1 VKDLS
6 NEERA
11 IVRKVM
17 WRLVPFLCFIY
28 FIAYLDRVNV
38 GFAAL
43 TMNED
48 LGLTATAFGR
58 GAGIFFVGYFF
69 FEVPSNYMLKRLGA
83 RVWIARIMLTWGVI
97 SMCMAFVQGPMSFYV
112 MRFLLGVAEAGFFP
126 GMVYYLTCWFP
137 HRVRAAILGLFI
149 IANPASTVIGAP
161 LSTQLLNTSV
171 FGLTGWQTMFIV
183 EGIPA
188 VLLGFVVL
196 KVLCDSPQ
204 KARWL
209 SQHERDVLNAAIMR
223 DENAAQH
230 TSWRAGLTQPVV
242 WQFALLY
249 TTLMLA
255 VYGFGFWAPQIIRE
269 LGGFSNSQTGWVL
282 IIPYAAATVA
292 MVLWGRH
299 SDHTGE
305 RRWHLAIPGVLGTIG
320 FLYGGFVDNVYVSIA
335 AFSLGAIGIYST
347 LPLFWP
353 VLTGILGGSAAAA
366 GIALINSI
374 GNLAGYFGPF
384 LIGWLRD
391 TTQGYTLGLVLI
403 AASLGFAALLGFL
416 LARSRAVEIVR
427 V

>member
-1 VKDLS
+1 
-6 NEERA
+6 
-11 IVRKVM
+11 M
-17 WRLVPFLCFIY
+17 TWRLIPFLCFIY

-43 TMNED
+43 TMNQD
-48 LGLTATAFGR
+48 LGLSATAFGR

-69 FEVPSNYMLKRLGA
+69 FEVPSNFMLSRFGA

-137 HRVRAAILGLFI
+137 HRVRAAILGIFI

-161 LSTQLLNTSV
+161 LSTQLLNTSL
-171 FGLTGWQTMFIV
+171 FGLTGWQTMFVV
-183 EGIPA
+183 EGVPA

-196 KVLCDSPQ
+196 KVLCDAPG
-204 KARWL
+204 KAPWL
-209 SQHERDVLNAAIMR
+209 SARERDVLAATIAR
-223 DENAAQH
+223 DESSAQH
-230 TSWRAGLTQPVV
+230 TSWRAGLTTPVV

-249 TTLMLA
+249 TALMLA

-269 LGGFSNSQTGWVL
+269 LGHLSNNEVGWLLV
-282 IIPYAAATVA
+282 IPYAAATVA
-292 MVLWGRH
+292 MVAWGRH
-299 SDHTGE
+299 SDRTRE
-305 RRWHLAIPGVLGTIG
+305 RRWHFAIPGMLGAIG
-320 FLYGGFVDNVYVSIA
+320 FLYGGFADNVYVSIA

-347 LPLFWP
+347 LPIFWTL
-353 VLTGILGGSAAAA
+353 LTGILGGSAAAA

-391 TTQGYTLGLVLI
+391 TTQGYTAALVLI
-403 AASLGFAALLGFL
+403 AASLAFAALLGFVL
-416 LARSRAVEIVR
+416 SRPRTVEIAR